1 MAYEELFKSFE
12 SDDLTMAESRF
23 DNFAVLK
30 NERMPAFLDRFLMV
44 ANNLKKH
51 DPGLGNHEQVHRLL
65 DSLPPE
71 WSLHGKSIKRERGF
85 ADYNWWM

>member
-1 MAYEELFKSFE
+1 MAYAELFQSFE
-12 SDDLTMAESRF
+12 SDDLTMAQSRF

-30 NERMPAFLDRFLMV
+30 NERMPTFLDRFLMV

-51 DPGLGNHEQVHRLL
+51 DPGLGNHEQVQRLL

-71 WSLHGKSIKRERGF
+71 WSSHGKSIKRER
-85 ADYNWWM
+85 